1 MKQKY
6 LIFLLLVVLVG
17 FGYIYSAIYL
27 KNSTK
32 KKIVNIEKKIRG
44 LVEQLNSAKILQ
56 KKDAATAE
64 NFNAEDKDF
73 NQLVD
78 ELKKFIEASITDK
91 GTYSTEEI
99 NEFVR
104 KMADLADSTKI
115 AVIAST
121 HNPITKEDKTSID
134 HQYNM
139 ELECTYLQLVKF
151 LSVIESWDQI
161 IIIQSLEIKPQ
172 SARSKQKQ
180 IDTSDIVENKNIETL
195 YRVSLELTTLKIV
208 KEKS

>member
-6 LIFLLLVVLVG
+6 LIFLLLIVLIG
-17 FGYIYSAIYL
+17 FGYIYSAFYL

-32 KKIVNIEKKIRG
+32 KRIVNIEKKIRG

-56 KKDAATAE
+56 KKEAGEGQD
-64 NFNAEDKDF
+64 FQAEDKDF

-91 GTYSTEEI
+91 SAYSTQEV

-115 AVIAST
+115 AVISST
-121 HNPITKEDKTSID
+121 HNTVTKEDKTTIE
-134 HQYNM
+134 HQYNL
-139 ELECTYLQLVKF
+139 ELECTYLQLVKM
-151 LSVIESWDQI
+151 LSVMESWDQI
-161 IIIQSLEIKPQ
+161 IVVQGLEIKPQ
-172 SARSKQKQ
+172 TQRASAKQMDK
-180 IDTSDIVENKNIETL
+180 SDIIENKNIETL

-208 KEKS
+208 KEKA